1 MPEPG
6 CLLYIPQSWPFPDAA
21 EDTFIA
27 PELPHLQQAF
37 ARVVV
42 APLQG
47 DPGRSAEM
55 AARLPAG
62 CTLDIGLL
70 GTLGRPGIV
79 ERLAQIMRCGPH
91 DDLGRGLRAQAAR
104 CGLAASVARIRDGL
118 AAVVARHRP
127 SLTCTTWFH
136 AATLAACA
144 LGLRC
149 ATRAHGFDL
158 YEERHP
164 LGFQP
169 LRRRAIG
176 RLALIAC
183 VSDAGRR
190 HLEERH
196 PGLAAVCETH
206 RLGVPGDGMPS
217 AWDSTRIALVSC
229 SAVVPVKR
237 VERIARI
244 AHEVA
249 RTAGQPVHWTHLGD
263 GPGMPAL
270 RDIVRSL
277 EHPLLTCDLP
287 GMVPA
292 TMVRNRLRASGPLLF
307 LNQSSSEGVPVGA
320 MEALSCGIPVCATAV
335 GGVPE
340 IIDASVGI
348 LHPAEASPAEVAAG
362 ILALGRESGRRL
374 AMTAEAQRRWR
385 ERCDPMTNHARFAAR
400 LRSIADGPAI
410 RMQP

>member
-1 MPEPG
+1 MPDPRS
-6 CLLYIPQSWPFPDAA
+6 LLYIPQSWPFPDAA

-27 PELPHLQQAF
+27 PEMPHLQQAF
-37 ARVVV
+37 ARVIV

-47 DPGRSAEM
+47 DPHRSAEM

-62 CTLDIGLL
+62 CELDTSLL
-70 GTLGRPGIV
+70 GTFGRPGIG
-79 ERLAQIMRCGPH
+79 ERLGQILRCGPD
-91 DDLGRGLRAQAAR
+91 DDLGRGLYALLTRSGQAAT
-104 CGLAASVARIRDGL
+104 VARIQVRL
-118 AAVVARHRP
+118 ADLAARHRP

-176 RLALIAC
+176 RLALVAC

-206 RLGVPGDGMPS
+206 RLGVPSDGVLS
-217 AWDSTRIALVSC
+217 AWDASRIALVSC

-244 AHEVA
+244 VHEVA
-249 RTAGQPVHWTHLGD
+249 RSGQRPVHWTHLGD
-263 GPGMPAL
+263 GPEMPAL
-270 RDIVRSL
+270 RSL
-277 EHPLLTCDLP
+277 VDSLAHPLMACDLP
-287 GMVPA
+287 GAVPA
-292 TMVRNRLRASGPLLF
+292 DAVRDRLRSNGPLLY

-340 IIDASVGI
+340 IIDEAVGI
-348 LHPAEASPAEVAAG
+348 IHAADMPPTEVAAG
-362 ILALGRESGRRL
+362 ILALAQDDGRRH
-374 AMTAEAQRRWR
+374 AMTAAAQRRWH
-385 ERCDPMTNHARFAAR
+385 ERCDPLVNHTRFAAR
-400 LRSIADGPAI
+400 LRAIAADPGI
-410 RMQP
+410 RTKP